1 MPRTSYYRKRPG
13 YRAHIASLY
22 SVVRPFMEP
31 APLDQGVPDVLGL
44 RAEGLS
50 AEQIGTARAL
60 LAELGDL
67 IRAGLGV
74 VSLPTAPPDFFALGA
89 EMPSSRFSGSPRLR
103 YHLKPK
109 GRPRKIVARQRRV
122 DQADVDVWMR
132 DRAVSAFSQGEPALK
147 EASIVA
153 ECMAAIGASR
163 DKARAAFS
171 RLPLALR
178 RQRGQHDRWVP
189 HQAPDPDVQGY
200 ATCIGG
206 RRPRWRPIIA
216 QQLASVTSLTADD
229 VIPYRADVRNEYPVR
244 PRRPCRAITMA
255 TPIRC
260 GAGCRSACA
269 RCFETR
275 PR

>member
-13 YRAHIASLY
+13 YRAYITSLY

-109 GRPRKIVARQRRV
+109 GRPRKTVARQRWV

-132 DRAVSAFSQGEPALK
+132 DRAVFAFSQGERLLK
-147 EASIVA
+147 QASIVA
-153 ECMAAIGASR
+153 ECIAAIGASR
-163 DKARAAFS
+163 EKLAPHSPGCPWHFDDSEVNTIVGCHIKRPIRMYKACNLYWRQTPAVATDNRAAVGVGHLPDRRRCHSLPS
-171 RLPLALR
+171 RCQERIPR
-178 RQRGQHDRWVP
+178 
-189 HQAPDPDVQGY
+189 AP
-200 ATCIGG
+200 
-206 RRPRWRPIIA
+206 
-216 QQLASVTSLTADD
+216 ASAV
-229 VIPYRADVRNEYPVR
+229 
-244 PRRPCRAITMA
+244 
-255 TPIRC
+255 
-260 GAGCRSACA
+260 
-269 RCFETR
+269 
-275 PR
+275 